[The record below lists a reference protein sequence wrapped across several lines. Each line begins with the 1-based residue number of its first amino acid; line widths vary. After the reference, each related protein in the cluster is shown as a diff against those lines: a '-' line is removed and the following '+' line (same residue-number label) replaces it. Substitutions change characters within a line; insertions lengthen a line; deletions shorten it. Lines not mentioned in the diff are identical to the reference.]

1 MTARVPVDRDRGRLD
16 MAFKDADEVRHYI
29 GSVFQ
34 AGFDDPEIG
43 PTMQATGLVVKF
55 AFTDPEADLVVDMG
69 QQEVGDGAG
78 MAEPHATMRMTS
90 ELGSA
95 YWQGKV
101 NLPLSM
107 ARGRIKVDGNVA
119 SLLKI
124 APLGKKLFPKYVE
137 SLKVAG
143 REDLL
148 VA

>member
-1 MTARVPVDRDRGRLD
+1 
-16 MAFKDADEVRHYI
+16 MAFTDADEVRHFI

-43 PTMQATGLVVKF
+43 PKMQATGIVVKF
-55 AFTDPEADLVVDMG
+55 AFTDPDADLVVDMG
-69 QQEVGDGAG
+69 KQEVGEGAD
-78 MAEPHATMRMTS
+78 MAEPLATMRMTA

-101 NLPLSM
+101 NLPIAM
-107 ARGRIKVDGNVA
+107 ARGKIKVDGNVA
-119 SLLKI
+119 SLIKL

-137 SLKVAG
+137 TLRSEG
-143 REDLL
+143 REDLV

>member
-1 MTARVPVDRDRGRLD
+1 MG
-16 MAFKDADEVRHYI
+16 FKDADEVRHYI

-34 AGFDDPEIG
+34 AGFDDPEVG
-43 PTMQATGLVVKF
+43 PKLQATGIVVKF
-55 AFTDPEADLVVDMG
+55 AFTDPDTDLVVDMAN
-69 QQEVGDGAG
+69 QEIGDGAG
-78 MAEPHATMRMTS
+78 MAEPNAVMRMTA

-107 ARGRIKVDGNVA
+107 ARGKIKVDGNVA

-124 APLGKKLFPKYVE
+124 APLGKKLFPKYVDTLRAE
-137 SLKVAG
+137 G
-143 REDLL
+143 REDLI

>member
-1 MTARVPVDRDRGRLD
+1 

-34 AGFDDPEIG
+34 AGFDDPEVG
-43 PTMQATGLVVKF
+43 PKMEATGIVVKF
-55 AFTDPEADLVVDMG
+55 VFSDPDADLVIDMG
-69 QQEVGDGAG
+69 KKEIGAG
-78 MAEPHATMRMTS
+78 EGMAAPIATMRMTA

-107 ARGRIKVDGNVA
+107 ARGKIKVDGNVA
-119 SLLKI
+119 SLLKL
-124 APLGKKLFPKYVE
+124 APLGKKLFPKYVAT
-137 SLKVAG
+137 LKAAG
-143 REDLL
+143 RDDLV

>member
-1 MTARVPVDRDRGRLD
+1 

-43 PTMQATGLVVKF
+43 PKMQASGIVVKF
-55 AFTDPEADLVVDMG
+55 AFTDPDADLVVDMVT
-69 QQEVGDGAG
+69 QEIGSGEG
-78 MAEPHATMRMTS
+78 MAAPLATMRMTA

-107 ARGRIKVDGNVA
+107 ARGKIKVDGNVA

-124 APLGKKLFPKYVE
+124 APLGKKLFPKYVAT
-137 SLKVAG
+137 LQAAG
-143 REDLL
+143 RDDLV